1 MQLNLKKKL
10 YTLIFVILGLILL
23 YAISPIL
30 HPFFMFFYKNPSTIE
45 LGFLV
50 VGIIV
55 FLAYRQREIN
65 RIMYTILM
73 LILGYFVVLSPVL
86 YIANAYSLTTLQ
98 KENIPKDIENF
109 DGLEFDNGGGFLR
122 ILPKKVA
129 ETYMIS
135 SLEYPRYTIDSVHIT
150 TFNNSMFWFA
160 YLEPDGLFNR
170 VILKSKGIFMI
181 PVNTT
186 ERVVIREEK
195 NIEYTPGQLI
205 TDNLYWKL
213 YRVDYFADYGKPRV
227 VVKENKIYTIVPQIK
242 YRFHGF
248 YTTPY
253 WSGIVV
259 LDEEGNIRYYSKEEA
274 LKRFGDSPIF
284 PESLARRI
292 VESQNY
298 WKSSPIANILNL
310 WFKHENEIELV
321 DSDENKQ
328 PYLIMVD
335 KKPYWV
341 LAVEPYGRA
350 YGISRI
356 YVIGMDGNIMQYKFS
371 DPKIGPIK
379 GMDYVQKSLPT
390 YDWDKFEIVEPLPI
404 FVDGKLYWR
413 YIIIPKSGGGISKI
427 VLVDVETGDV
437 EIFNSYDEYSSFI
450 KNGGTESIK
459 KVTIKDI
466 IKYEKNGNTHWL
478 IILSNGSY
486 VDLSAGELNIEG
498 IIKISK
504 LKVGDVYNS
513 K

>member
-1 MQLNLKKKL
+1 MQLKKKL
-10 YTLIFVILGLILL
+10 YLLIFVMLGIVLL

-30 HPFFMFFYKNPSTIE
+30 HTFFMFFYRNPSTVE

-50 VGIIV
+50 VGIIG
-55 FLAYRQREIN
+55 FLAYRGIN
-65 RIMYTILM
+65 RVLYAILIV
-73 LILGYFVVLSPVL
+73 ILGYFVILSPML
-86 YIANAYSLTTLQ
+86 YLTDAYTLTTLQ
-98 KENIPKDIENF
+98 KENLPKDIENF
-109 DGLEFDNGGGFLR
+109 NGFECDGGGFLR

-129 ETYMIS
+129 ETYMVS
-135 SLEYPRYTIDSVHIT
+135 SLEYPRYTIDNVYIT
-150 TFNNSMFWFA
+150 TFDNSMFWFA

-170 VILKSKGIFMI
+170 IMLKSKGIFMI

-186 ERVVIREEK
+186 ERVVIRKEK
-195 NIEYTPGQLI
+195 NIEYTPGQLV

-213 YRVDYFADYGKPRV
+213 YRFDYFADYGKPRV
-227 VVKENKIYTIVPQIK
+227 VVKGNKIYTIVPQIK

-253 WSGIVV
+253 WSGVVV
-259 LDEEGNIRYYSKEEA
+259 LDENGNIKYYSKEEA
-274 LKRFGDSPIF
+274 LKEFNSPIF
-284 PESLARRI
+284 PESLARKI

-298 WKSSPIANILNL
+298 WKSSPIDNILNL

-321 DSDENKQ
+321 DSDGNRQ
-328 PYLIMVD
+328 PYLIMVN
-335 KKPYWV
+335 KKPYWI

-356 YVIGMDGNIMQYKFS
+356 YVIGMDGNILQYKFS
-371 DPKIGPIK
+371 EPKIGPIK

-404 FVDGKLYWR
+404 FVNDRLYWR
-413 YIIIPKSGGGISKI
+413 YVIIPKSGGGISKI

-437 EIFNSYDEYSSFI
+437 EIFNSHDEYSSFI
-450 KNGGTESIK
+450 KNGEVESIK
-459 KVTIKDI
+459 KVTVKDI

-478 IILSNGSY
+478 IVLSNGSY
-486 VDLSAGELNIEG
+486 VDLSADDLKIED

-504 LKVGDVYNS
+504 LKVRDAYN
-513 K
+513 